1 MVYDS
6 TLPDTAEYARRY
18 EHLIDIWDPT
28 VDNGEDPDGWFITIR
43 RADQV
48 VKTFT
53 PVLDNAQ
60 TNDDLGSTNSDV
72 SAWNWTLAFR
82 VIPARVKATQ
92 GLVDEYAILDAAQG
106 DAIGSDAVVRVRFYH
121 APATGNVGDPKG
133 AWEGE
138 ATVAI
143 APVDDGSLERWAVT
157 LTGKGPA
164 TRLASNP
171 FAGRGAED

>member
-1 MVYDS
+1 MYDS
-6 TLPDTAEYARRY
+6 TLPAGAEYARRY

-28 VDNGEDPDGWFITIR
+28 GGDESDGAWLTIR

-60 TNDDLGSTNSDV
+60 TNDDLGSTNQDV

-82 VIPARVKATQ
+82 VIPARVTSTQ
-92 GLVDEYAILDAAQG
+92 ALVDEYALLDAAQG
-106 DAIGSDAVVRVRFYH
+106 DAIGSAAVVRVRFYH
-121 APATGNVGDPKG
+121 APATGSVGDPKG

-143 APVDDGSLERWAVT
+143 SPVDDGSLERWAVT

-164 TRLASNP
+164 ERLASNP
-171 FAGRGAED
+171 FAGRGTAE

>member
-1 MVYDS
+1 MPYDS
-6 TLPDTAEYARRY
+6 TLPAGAEYARRY
-18 EHLIDIWDPT
+18 EHLIDIWDASATPS
-28 VDNGEDPDGWFITIR
+28 PAFITIR

-60 TNDDLGSTNSDV
+60 TNDDLGSANSDV

-82 VIPARVKATQ
+82 VIAARDSTTQ
-92 GLVDEYAILDAAQG
+92 ALVDEYAILDAAVG
-106 DAIGSDAVVRVRFYH
+106 DAIGTAAVVRVRFYH
-121 APATGNVGDPKG
+121 APATGTVGDPEG
-133 AWEGE
+133 AWEGD

-164 TRLASNP
+164 VRLPANP
-171 FAGRGAED
+171 FDGRA

>member
-1 MVYDS
+1 MYDS

-18 EHLIDIWDPT
+18 EHLIDIWGANLTTPA
-28 VDNGEDPDGWFITIR
+28 FITIR

-60 TNDDLGSTNSDV
+60 TNDDLGSTNQDV

-92 GLVDEYAILDAAQG
+92 ELVDEYEILDAAVG
-106 DAIGSDAVVRVRFYH
+106 DAVGTDAVVRVRFYH
-121 APATGNVGDPKG
+121 APKEGTVGDPRG
-133 AWEGE
+133 AWEGL

-143 APVDDGSLERWAVT
+143 APVDDGQTERWAVT

-164 TRLASNP
+164 TRLAGNP
-171 FAGRGAED
+171 FVGRVPA

>member
-1 MVYDS
+1 MYDS

-28 VDNGEDPDGWFITIR
+28 GGTESDGAWLTIR

-48 VKTFT
+48 VRTFT

-60 TNDDLGSTNSDV
+60 TNDDLGAANSDV
-72 SAWNWTLAFR
+72 SANNWTLAFR

-92 GLVDEYAILDAAQG
+92 ALVDEYALLDAAVG

-121 APATGNVGDPKG
+121 APATGTVGDPKG
-133 AWEGE
+133 AWEGQ

-164 TRLASNP
+164 TRLPANP
-171 FAGRGAED
+171 FAGRGTGA

>member
-1 MVYDS
+1 MYDS
-6 TLPDTAEYARRY
+6 TLPAGTEYARRY
-18 EHLIDIWDPT
+18 EHLIDIWDASATP
-28 VDNGEDPDGWFITIR
+28 EAAFITIR

-82 VIPARVKATQ
+82 VIPGRVTATQ
-92 GLVDEYAILDAAQG
+92 ALVDEYAILDAAVG
-106 DAIGSDAVVRVRFYH
+106 DAIGSAAVVRVRFYH
-121 APATGNVGDPKG
+121 APATGTVGDPEG

-164 TRLASNP
+164 ARLSSNP
-171 FAGRGAED
+171 FVGRA

>member
-1 MVYDS
+1 MPYS
-6 TLPDTAEYARRY
+6 SALPAGAEYARRY
-18 EHLIDIWDPT
+18 EHLIDIWDPS
-28 VDNGEDPDGWFITIR
+28 VDNDPDPDGAFITIR

-48 VKTFT
+48 VRTFT

-60 TNDDLGSTNSDV
+60 TNDDLGSANQDV

-82 VIPARVKATQ
+82 VIPARNSTTQ
-92 GLVDEYAILDAAQG
+92 ELVDEYAILDAAQG
-106 DAIGSDAVVRVRFYH
+106 DAIGSAAVVRVRFYH
-121 APATGNVGDPKG
+121 APAEGSVGDPEG

-143 APVDDGSLERWAVT
+143 APVDDGSLERWAIT

-171 FAGRGAED
+171 FDGRA